1 MFCKTCGKDI
11 NENAVICPHCGC
23 ETGKPMQYVQTVQT
37 VQYEPAP
44 QPVEKKENTSAL
56 VGFIMSLLGLTGILP
71 FVGSIVGLI
80 LGIMGNKKAKEM
92 NGDKGMS
99 TAAIIISAIGLA
111 LAVLAVLL
119 VIFYYVFIILLISAS
134 TPYYY

>member
-23 ETGKPMQYVQTVQT
+23 ETGKPMQYGQTVQT